1 MFDRELIENRAM
13 TEQACAFQ
21 PPYPEQIGDFL
32 TGKQVRTGA
41 QVQPDGSVVFRVY
54 APQVKNAVV
63 HFTAFADVEV
73 LLKKDGDG
81 IFSGALPYEH
91 RLRGPQDV
99 EFWLDGQLYL
109 HPQMPAHY
117 RSFKLV
123 NFVELPD
130 EESEM
135 ILLRDVPHGQVVRE
149 VYFSNAMNSWERCL
163 VYLPPQYRQDGASPV
178 LYLQHGATENEN
190 EWVYMGKM
198 PYILDNLIADGKAVP
213 FIVVMNDGMERAPGE
228 GMVDFA
234 TFERMLLEDCLPFI
248 EKNYRVV
255 ADKAHRAM
263 AGLSLGS
270 MQTSAIGLTHP
281 ELFDYLGLFSGFMRF
296 GTGVSTNFADWPH
309 LAALAEDP
317 GYIRDNYK
325 LFFRA
330 MGESDRFFE
339 AFAEDSEQLAKLGSD
354 KLPGYVAR
362 TYAGLTHDWGAFR
375 RGLRDFAQ
383 LIFR

>member
-13 TEQACAFQ
+13 TEQACAFH

-41 QVQPDGSVVFRVY
+41 QVLPDGSVTFCVY
-54 APQVKNAVV
+54 APQVQKAVV
-63 HFTAFADVEV
+63 RLTAFADVEV
-73 LLKKDGDG
+73 LLERNEEG
-81 IFSGALPYEH
+81 IFTGTLPYEY

-99 EFWLDGQLYL
+99 EFWLDGQPYL

-117 RSFKLV
+117 RTFKLV
-123 NFVELPD
+123 NFVEIPD
-130 EESEM
+130 EESAM

-149 VYFSNAMNSWERCL
+149 VYFSRAMNSWERCL
-163 VYLPPQYRQDGASPV
+163 VYLPPQYRQGGAYPV

-198 PYILDNLIADGKAVP
+198 PYILDNLIADGRAVP
-213 FIVVMNDGMERAPGE
+213 FIVVMNDGMQRAPGE

-234 TFERMLLEDCLPFI
+234 TFERMLLEDCMPFI
-248 EKNYRVV
+248 EKNYRVL

-263 AGLSLGS
+263 AGLSMGS
-270 MQTSAIGLTHP
+270 MQTSVVGLTHP
-281 ELFDYLGLFSGFMRF
+281 EQFDYLGLFSGFMRL
-296 GTGVSTNFADWPH
+296 GEGQSVNFADWPH
-309 LAALAEDP
+309 LAALARDP
-317 GYIRDNYK
+317 GYIRDNYR

-330 MGESDRFFE
+330 MGDCDRFYA
-339 AFAEDSEQLAKLGSD
+339 AFVEDSEQLELLGSD
-354 KLPGYVAR
+354 RLPGYVAR
-362 TYAGLTHDWGAFR
+362 TYVGMTHDWGAFR